1 MRGRFNAEAGE
12 GARGPNKRST
22 NTANVVH
29 VLKRMNEVTVDKNN
43 QHQPQRY
50 TPAASGFKLPG
61 LRWWIVGLIFL
72 ATLINYID
80 RLTISVLAS
89 EIARDLHLSNTEFGG
104 IVTWF
109 LLAYTISQS
118 ISGKL
123 YDRIGT
129 RLGFT
134 FSIIVWSFA
143 AMAHAFARGL
153 GSLSLFR
160 FILGFGEAG
169 NWPGAAK
176 TIAEWFPIKQRAFGM
191 AIFNSGAA
199 IGSIIAPPLIVWL
212 AQTYDWQTTFLV
224 TGSLGF
230 LWLVLWLLF
239 YQTPDRHRWITP
251 EELAL
256 IRAGQV
262 TTEDIQPDTG
272 QPELVGTE
280 VPVSR
285 GRDTSVFAKQD
296 GHESVASIED
306 IAPSVTPNIG
316 IEGAPR
322 WRELLRY
329 KQVWAIVAARF
340 LTDPIWWLYITWL
353 PKYLTDAR
361 GFSLTKIGLFAWV
374 PFVAA
379 DAGSLTGGWMSG
391 YLIGRG
397 WSVDRARKAV
407 ILFAAF
413 LMPAGIVAAFVNNP
427 MTALALIG
435 VVLFGFQVWI
445 NNVQT
450 LPSDFFSDKAVA
462 SVAGLGGTGA
472 GIGSMIFIF
481 TTGWVVDHF
490 SYVPILVAAGIL
502 APLGTAALF
511 LLTGPIRRVQ
521 LKGPLGV
528 VAT

>member
-1 MRGRFNAEAGE
+1 
-12 GARGPNKRST
+12 
-22 NTANVVH
+22 
-29 VLKRMNEVTVDKNN
+29 
-43 QHQPQRY
+43 
-50 TPAASGFKLPG
+50 
-61 LRWWIVGLIFL
+61 
-72 ATLINYID
+72 
-80 RLTISVLAS
+80 
-89 EIARDLHLSNTEFGG
+89 
-104 IVTWF
+104 
-109 LLAYTISQS
+109 
-118 ISGKL
+118 
-123 YDRIGT
+123 
-129 RLGFT
+129 
-134 FSIIVWSFA
+134 
-143 AMAHAFARGL
+143 
-153 GSLSLFR
+153 LFR

-176 TIAEWFPIKQRAFGM
+176 TVAEWFPIKQRAFGM

-199 IGSIIAPPLIVWL
+199 IGSIVAPPLIVWL
-212 AQTYDWQTTFLV
+212 AQTYNWQTTFLV

-230 LWLVLWLLF
+230 LWLGLWLTF
-239 YQTPDRHRWITP
+239 YQTPDRHPWITQ
-251 EELAL
+251 EELTF
-256 IRAGQV
+256 IRAGQERDDV
-262 TTEDIQPDTG
+262 QPAPAA
-272 QPELVGTE
+272 Q
-280 VPVSR
+280 
-285 GRDTSVFAKQD
+285 
-296 GHESVASIED
+296 ESVATIED
-306 IAPSVTPNIG
+306 IATSVTPGNPST
-316 IEGAPR
+316 EGAPR

-329 KQVWAIVAARF
+329 RQVWAIVLARF

-379 DAGSLTGGWMSG
+379 DAGSLAGGWMSG

-407 ILFAAF
+407 ILVAAM
-413 LMPAGIVAAFVNNP
+413 LMPAGIAAAFVSDP

-450 LPSDFFSDKAVA
+450 LPSDFFSDRAVA

-502 APLGTAALF
+502 APLGTLTLF
-511 LLTGPIRRVQ
+511 MLTGPIRRVQ
-521 LKGPLGV
+521 LKGPLG
-528 VAT
+528 AMTT